1 MELKLVTEI
10 SPAETTIQ
18 SVVPTPNSGSK
29 MKLDLTSVRP
39 ESVIYDGNGS
49 TGNSLTREQKNKA
62 HVQFLALCWT
72 LFLIGWNDGTTGPL
86 LPRIQLVYNVRSC
99 FKHADDMLNDVLI

>member
-1 MELKLVTEI
+1 MEVEPVTEI

-29 MKLDLTSVRP
+29 MKLDPTSAPP
-39 ESVIYDGNGS
+39 ESLIYDGNGS
-49 TGNSLTREQKNKA
+49 TSSSLTRKQKNKA

-86 LPRIQLVYNVRSC
+86 LPRIQLVYDVRSC
-99 FKHADDMLNDVLI
+99 FRLADDTLSYVWI